1 MYVTLFVLGLIAT
14 AAGVAMIGFGI
25 PIHEFSLGNTLLITG
40 TTAIVGGLVLI
51 GLAGAVKQLRRI
63 AEALLARPVPW
74 AGRPDPFDIVAPE
87 PSRAAAGPGHIP
99 FPPKPVPED
108 RTNDPAVEPH
118 LDSAPST
125 DASKSGMFDPPSLP
139 FPETASAPEVVISE
153 RHEAFVFPPP
163 SQSSAPDLRA
173 DLTEAATETGSAG
186 SADSTETELMPISRL
201 DAILRSPPPSD
212 AIGQNEMFDSLWPT
226 GGARDTARAPEPELP
241 LPEMPG
247 PVAEEEQR
255 AEAQP
260 DEAHGEPQAVSILKS
275 GVIDGMA
282 YTLYSDGSIEAELPQ
297 GTIRFASI
305 TELRAYLE
313 KTS

>member
-1 MYVTLFVLGLIAT
+1 MYVSLFVLGLIAT

-40 TTAIVGGLVLI
+40 TTAVVGGLILI

-63 AEALLARPVPW
+63 AEALMARPVPW
-74 AGRPDPFDIVAPE
+74 AARPDLVAPE
-87 PSRAAAGPGHIP
+87 PSAAAAGPGRIP

-108 RTNDPAVEPH
+108 RANDPAVEPR

-139 FPETASAPEVVISE
+139 FPETARAPEVVISE
-153 RHEAFVFPPP
+153 RHEAFVFPTP
-163 SQSSAPDLRA
+163 SRSSAPDLRA
-173 DLTEAATETGSAG
+173 DRMEDATETGGAG

-201 DAILRSPPPSD
+201 DAILRPAPPSD
-212 AIGQNEMFDSLWPT
+212 AAGQNEMFDSLWPT
-226 GGARDTARAPEPELP
+226 GGPRDTARAPEPDLP
-241 LPEMPG
+241 PPEMPA
-247 PVAEEEQR
+247 PVAEQEER
-255 AEAQP
+255 AEAHEP

-305 TELRAYLE
+305 TDLRAYLE
-313 KTS
+313 KSS

>member
-1 MYVTLFVLGLIAT
+1 MYVSLLVLGVIAT

-40 TTAIVGGLVLI
+40 TTAIVGGLILI

-63 AEALLARPVPW
+63 AEALMARPVPW
-74 AGRPDPFDIVAPE
+74 APRPDLVAPE
-87 PSRAAAGPGHIP
+87 PSRPAAGPGRVP

-108 RTNDPAVEPH
+108 RANETAVEPR
-118 LDSAPST
+118 LDSAPSA

-163 SQSSAPDLRA
+163 SRSSAPDLRA
-173 DLTEAATETGSAG
+173 DRMEDATETGSAG

-201 DAILRSPPPSD
+201 DAILRSPPP
-212 AIGQNEMFDSLWPT
+212 
-226 GGARDTARAPEPELP
+226 
-241 LPEMPG
+241 EMPG
-247 PVAEEEQR
+247 PVAEEQER
-255 AEAQP
+255 AEAHEP
-260 DEAHGEPQAVSILKS
+260 DEATAEPQAVSILKS

-313 KTS
+313 KSS

>member
-1 MYVTLFVLGLIAT
+1 MYVTLFVLGLMAT

-40 TTAIVGGLVLI
+40 TTAIVGGLILI

-63 AEALLARPVPW
+63 AEALMARPVPW
-74 AGRPDPFDIVAPE
+74 APRPDLVAPE
-87 PSRAAAGPGHIP
+87 PSRPAAGPGRVP

-108 RTNDPAVEPH
+108 RANETAVEPR
-118 LDSAPST
+118 LDSAPSA

-139 FPETASAPEVVISE
+139 FPETASAPEVVISA

-163 SQSSAPDLRA
+163 SRSSAPDLRA
-173 DLTEAATETGSAG
+173 DRMEDATETGSAG

-212 AIGQNEMFDSLWPT
+212 ATGQNEMFDSLWPT
-226 GGARDTARAPEPELP
+226 GSARDMARISEVELP
-241 LPEMPG
+241 PPEMPG
-247 PVAEEEQR
+247 PVAEEQER
-255 AEAQP
+255 AEAHEP
-260 DEAHGEPQAVSILKS
+260 DEAAAEPQAVSILKS

-313 KTS
+313 KSS